1 MLPFMPSGLF
11 PVGGTVGGVTF
22 NTGVT
27 CDVVSLKNVQMAW
40 IHIYLTRTNTH
51 NELYTPVCG
60 VSVASCA
67 TALPQD
73 VPIWK
78 GVTSTTV
85 TQLVRQTD
93 AKNYTMLNSETG
105 PCHLIFQI
113 DPAVLSSSGAAYDCL
128 GLTISDPT
136 HADVIGT
143 VVYWLLPR
151 YQSKVSSMTAN
162 EFIID

>member
-1 MLPFMPSGLF
+1 
-11 PVGGTVGGVTF
+11 
-22 NTGVT
+22 
-27 CDVVSLKNVQMAW
+27 
-40 IHIYLTRTNTH
+40 
-51 NELYTPVCG
+51 
-60 VSVASCA
+60 
-67 TALPQD
+67 
-73 VPIWK
+73 
-78 GVTSTTV
+78 
-85 TQLVRQTD
+85 
-93 AKNYTMLNSETG
+93 LNSETG